1 MPFASEFMSVDG
13 LSELGTGDIAYIKPI
28 KARDLKEI
36 LPDEPPLHHNM
47 TLYALLSPALNTNAA
62 R

>member
-1 MPFASEFMSVDG
+1 MSVDG

-28 KARDLKEI
+28 KARDLKEM
-36 LPDEPPLHHNM
+36 LPDVPPLHHNM